1 MRKKNIKEVAQNY
14 SLVPQS
20 KDAENRTPDEQAAD
34 IARDFNEEEGDN
46 VNANALIKS
55 KQNLEEGDKVIS
67 VKQLREMALLTKY
80 NGIALTSVGNIL
92 KENDNKLSNLIN
104 IADQVDEALEKK
116 TYTFRGMAEHIL
128 NQNNAIFLKDKKGR
142 KYTADDF
149 SDDYI
154 DLSIQNHK
162 GTLLLKNGIKLP
174 TKGLSISRD
183 LSNIAFEDEDEDG
196 HVYPQ
201 KWKDYLAQYVANPD
215 VVGGNFLKQLKEAKS
230 YAEQMDYYNFVRKTI
245 IKDDNNGQILIGL
258 PNKLLDG
265 EKRFVTNFYDNLE
278 NGFKTKKYKEYLDEE
293 TIRRF
298 LQFAKNAN
306 STNSDFTSFEKNAL
320 KPCITAFYNLIDKD
334 PDFDGIEIGGD
345 DKSFGQANTRT
356 IRQGEGKPGEN
367 CNWSQEEV
375 EGASP
380 LQWLSLFVSQ
390 IKLFINAY
398 TSIYNKKRNEYAKV
412 ANDINDEMGDVIITM
427 DDVRQTATDNINI
440 KEELNNLIS
449 RFQETYTRGIFK
461 FIKRYKNNN
470 KIITDITNNSNI
482 DIKNSITCIKTIKPL
497 LKGEDY
503 VEELLKI
510 LGDAYKNGLLK
521 NRGANGG
528 ESATKRGVTQSSLTE
543 ASKKPTYIIN
553 ETQLKELIRIG
564 LI

>member
-80 NGIALTSVGNIL
+80 NGITLTSVGNIL

-104 IADQVDEALEKK
+104 IADQVDEALKNK
-116 TYTFRGMAEHIL
+116 TYTFSGMAEHIL

-142 KYTADDF
+142 KYTANDF
-149 SDDYI
+149 SDDNI
-154 DLSIQNHK
+154 NLSKQNHK
-162 GTLLLKNGIKLP
+162 GALLLKNGIRLP

-183 LSNIAFEDEDEDG
+183 LSNIAFEDKNEDG

-201 KWKDYLAQYVANPD
+201 KWKEYLAQYVANPD
-215 VVGGNFLKQLKEAKS
+215 VVGGNFLKQLKEAKT
-230 YAEQMDYYNFVRKTI
+230 YAEQMDYYNFVRKTV
-245 IKDDNNGQILIGL
+245 IKDDNNGHILIGL

-265 EKRFVTNFYDNLE
+265 ERRFVTNFYDNLE
-278 NGFKTKKYKEYLDEE
+278 NGFKTKKYKGYLDEA
-293 TIRRF
+293 TIRNF
-298 LQFAKNAN
+298 IQFSKNSN
-306 STNSDFTSFEKNAL
+306 STNSDFTIFEKNAL
-320 KPCITAFYNLIDKD
+320 KPCIEAFYNLIDKE
-334 PDFDGIEIGGD
+334 FGIKFGGD
-345 DKSFGQANTRT
+345 DSPLKSTNTR
-356 IRQGEGKPGEN
+356 IAKQCKGKPGKNSNLKKED
-367 CNWSQEEV
+367 V
-375 EGASP
+375 EGTSS

-390 IKLFINAY
+390 IKVFINAY
-398 TSIYNKKRNEYAKV
+398 ASIYNKKRNEYAKV
-412 ANDINDEMGDVIITM
+412 ANDINDEMGNVIITK
-427 DDVRQTATDNINI
+427 DDVRQTATDNIDI
-440 KEELNNLIS
+440 KKNLTYLIS
-449 RFQETYTRGIFK
+449 RFQKTYKIGIDD

-470 KIITDITNNSNI
+470 KIITDITNNKGIYI
-482 DIKNSITCIKTIKPL
+482 DNAITRIKTIKPL
-497 LKGEDY
+497 LKGGDY
-503 VEELLKI
+503 VEKLLNI
-510 LGDAYKNGLLK
+510 LGDAYKEGVLK
-521 NRGANGG
+521 DRGANGG

-543 ASKKPTYIIN
+543 ASTPPTYIIN

>member
-92 KENDNKLSNLIN
+92 KENEKRFSKDFNIDDRVKKIINDNNGIYTAKEVIEKILGGDNTKVLRDRQGN
-104 IADQVDEALEKK
+104 AYIANDFSEVERNTANQFQKDKGAL
-116 TYTFRGMAEHIL
+116 
-128 NQNNAIFLKDKKGR
+128 FLKD
-142 KYTADDF
+142 
-149 SDDYI
+149 SDKPI
-154 DLSIQNHK
+154 SPKWLSIVK
-162 GTLLLKNGIKLP
+162 FP
-174 TKGLSISRD
+174 
-183 LSNIAFEDEDEDG
+183 SNIKFEKKY
-196 HVYPQ
+196 YPN
-201 KWKDYLAQYVANPD
+201 WYPYLAQYIANPD
-215 VVGGNFLKQLKEAKS
+215 AVGGNFLKQLKEAET
-230 YAEQMDYYNFVRKTI
+230 YAGQMDYYNFVRKTI

-265 EKRFVTNFYDNLE
+265 EKRYVTNFYDNLE

-293 TIRRF
+293 TIRSF

-320 KPCITAFYNLIDKD
+320 KPCIEAFYNLIDND
-334 PDFDGIEIGGD
+334 PDFKEIKIDGED
-345 DKSFGQANTRT
+345 RSFGHANTRILT
-356 IRQGEGKPGEN
+356 QGYGKSGEN
-367 CNWSQEEV
+367 SNWSQEDLK
-375 EGASP
+375 GASS
-380 LQWLSLFVSQ
+380 LQWLSNFVSQ
-390 IKLFINAY
+390 IKEFIRAY
-398 TSIYNKKRNEYAKV
+398 ASRYNKKRKEYAQV
-412 ANDINDEMGDVIITM
+412 ANDINNEMGDNIITM
-427 DDVRQTATDNINI
+427 DDVSQTAVDNIDLKNL
-440 KEELNNLIS
+440 KHLIS
-449 RFQETYTRGIFK
+449 RFQETYERGISD
-461 FIKRYKNNN
+461 FINRYENNN

-497 LKGEDY
+497 LKGGDY

-528 ESATKRGVTQSSLTE
+528 ESSVKRAVTQSPLTE
-543 ASKKPTYIIN
+543 ASTPPTYIIN
-553 ETQLKELIRIG
+553 ETQLKELIKAG

>member
-67 VKQLREMALLTKY
+67 VKRLREMALLTKY
-80 NGIALTSVGNIL
+80 NGITLTSVGNIL
-92 KENDNKLSNLIN
+92 KENNNKLSNLIY
-104 IADQVDEALEKK
+104 IADQVDEALENG
-116 TYTFRGMAEHIL
+116 TYTFRGMVEHIL

-149 SDDYI
+149 LDKDI
-154 DLSIQNHK
+154 IPTNQNHK
-162 GTLLLKNGIKLP
+162 GRLLLKNGTGLA
-174 TKGLSISRD
+174 TQGLSISRD
-183 LSNIAFEDEDEDG
+183 LSNIDFEEK
-196 HVYPQ
+196 YPP
-201 KWKDYLAQYVANPD
+201 KWKDYLAQYIANPD
-215 VVGGNFLKQLKEAKS
+215 VVGGNFLKQLKEANT
-230 YAEQMDYYNFVRKTI
+230 YAEQMDYYDFVRKTI

-265 EKRFVTNFYDNLE
+265 ERRFVTNFYENLE
-278 NGFKTKKYKEYLDEE
+278 NGFKTKKYKKYLDEK
-293 TIRRF
+293 TIRNF
-298 LQFAKNAN
+298 LKFSKNAN

-320 KPCITAFYNLIDKD
+320 KPCIEAFDNLIRIDFKD
-334 PDFDGIEIGGD
+334 IKIPGD
-345 DKSFGQANTRT
+345 DKAFRDPNTRT
-356 IRQGEGKPGEN
+356 IRQGEGKPGKN
-367 CNWSQEEV
+367 CNLSQEEV
-375 EGASP
+375 EGTSR
-380 LQWLSLFVSQ
+380 LQWLSLFISQ

-412 ANDINDEMGDVIITM
+412 ANDINDEMGGVIITM
-427 DDVRQTATDNINI
+427 DDVRQTAVENIDI
-440 KEELNNLIS
+440 KKLNDLIS
-449 RFQETYTRGIFK
+449 HFQETYTRGISK
-461 FIKRYKNNN
+461 FINRYENNN
-470 KIITDITNNSNI
+470 KIITDITNNPNI
-482 DIKNSITCIKTIKPL
+482 DIDNAITRIKTIKPL

-503 VEELLKI
+503 VEELLEI
-510 LGDAYKNGLLK
+510 LKDAHKKGYLK
-521 NRGANGG
+521 DRGANGG